1 VKVLVKEKIADT
13 GVDLLRANFDVDL
26 GHDAEP
32 GSGAAGAQ
40 RVFAEAGLAPDPVA

>member
-1 VKVLVKEKIADT
+1 MS
-13 GVDLLRANFDVDL
+13 LRDL

-40 RVFAEAGLAPDPVA
+40 RVFARAGVAPEPVG